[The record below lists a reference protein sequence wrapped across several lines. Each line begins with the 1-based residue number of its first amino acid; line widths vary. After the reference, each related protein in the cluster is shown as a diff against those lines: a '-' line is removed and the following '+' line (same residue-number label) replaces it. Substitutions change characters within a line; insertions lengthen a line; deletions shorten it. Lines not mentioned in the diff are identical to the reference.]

1 MVTWSKIKE
10 RIYYEFLS
18 LVKPEMIGVKNG
30 AGKNVL
36 KDTRVSNFSRIS
48 NPSNVFLGDNVFIAH
63 FTYIDGFHRSIKIG
77 NGCQISNFTSIL
89 THSTHHAI
97 RLYGEAL
104 PLYWQTSMKG
114 LITGP
119 VEIGE
124 YTFVGSHVVIMP
136 GTIIGKGCIV
146 AAYSFLD
153 GKYEDYSI
161 VKGNPAKVIGDTR
174 EIDDWLLRE
183 FPELNE
189 FYYLNIKE

>member
-1 MVTWSKIKE
+1 
-10 RIYYEFLS
+10 
-18 LVKPEMIGVKNG
+18 
-30 AGKNVL
+30 
-36 KDTRVSNFSRIS
+36 
-48 NPSNVFLGDNVFIAH
+48 
-63 FTYIDGFHRSIKIG
+63 
-77 NGCQISNFTSIL
+77 
-89 THSTHHAI
+89 
-97 RLYGEAL
+97 
-104 PLYWQTSMKG
+104 MKG

-189 FYYLNIKE
+189 FYYLNIKEWWNYIQMFP